1 MATHYEYV
9 MAVWLRLIPEMSTD
23 EVWLKALE
31 EHIAKDFQI
40 HKIEEVENEDSDSEE
55 DVGERTVSLQVQLIF
70 DPSEMEDDEP
80 TEDAISRFD
89 EELRTHLTSRYQ
101 VTHLDVLDDGLT
113 SYLLAELDESDETQT
128 KCTNG
133 L

>member
-1 MATHYEYV
+1 MKRGTNSRVATRAAE
-9 MAVWLRLIPEMSTD
+9 RKSRENERNGEITP
-23 EVWLKALE
+23 